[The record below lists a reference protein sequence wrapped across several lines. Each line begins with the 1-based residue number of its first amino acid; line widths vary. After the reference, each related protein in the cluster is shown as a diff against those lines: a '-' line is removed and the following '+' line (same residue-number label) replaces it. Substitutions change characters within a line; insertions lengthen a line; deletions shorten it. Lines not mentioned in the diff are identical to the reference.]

1 MKEKRSLS
9 KTSAIDQRVI
19 AFLPISVLD
28 LYSVGMFLLARL
40 ILDNLADQ
48 DNLEDLE
55 EELSNDKLP
64 RGIDE
69 AYVVSPSI
77 FADSYSPHLVI

>member
-9 KTSAIDQRVI
+9 KTSAIDQRVRV
-19 AFLPISVLD
+19 FFQISVFD

-69 AYVVSPSI
+69 A
-77 FADSYSPHLVI
+77 

>member
-1 MKEKRSLS
+1 M
-9 KTSAIDQRVI
+9 
-19 AFLPISVLD
+19 
-28 LYSVGMFLLARL
+28 
-40 ILDNLADQ
+40 DNLADQ

-69 AYVVSPSI
+69 AYVVSPLY
-77 FADSYSPHLVI
+77 FASPRNHTK